1 MLSSSCFCE
10 EHILHVAGPLYSEE
24 SVGGEGAH
32 QGESD
37 AQTYQQDF
45 PHSENVKS
53 NVCRKYKTQ
62 YFVDVMVVHWSMI
75 IKPELARSIMNPA
88 VNPSTMYCWFS

>member
-45 PHSENVKS
+45 PHSENVK
-53 NVCRKYKTQ
+53 
-62 YFVDVMVVHWSMI
+62 
-75 IKPELARSIMNPA
+75 
-88 VNPSTMYCWFS
+88 